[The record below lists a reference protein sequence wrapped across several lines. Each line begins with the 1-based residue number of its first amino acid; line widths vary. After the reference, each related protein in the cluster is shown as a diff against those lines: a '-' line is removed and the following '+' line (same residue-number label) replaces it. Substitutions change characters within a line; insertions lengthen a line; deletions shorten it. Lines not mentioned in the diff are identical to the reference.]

1 MVGGF
6 GNVTFP
12 GSTTQYIAP
21 YSRTLKYDDILPNVG
36 VSYRFGEGH
45 SVYASYAETLSAPR
59 TDSLYAVTNIAGVIT
74 NPTVQPEQGQNFD
87 LGYRYT
93 SPTLVGTASLFA
105 NNEDNRIVNSFD
117 QELNTFVDRNV
128 GSVQRWG
135 VEGSVGWSPLEAL
148 SVYGSVTYMQTELQD
163 DYINSYSAGVPQ
175 IVLTKGKELVE
186 TPEWMFAGRVNYQ
199 FTDWLEAGIQA
210 KYTGDRWVTDTND
223 MKTDAF
229 TVVDANVRIDLAQFG
244 YEGTFIQVN
253 ADNVFD
259 EQYYANIS
267 TRASGTPGT
276 VGYSATSQPNA
287 SVGAPRTISAT
298 LRVAF

>member
-1 MVGGF
+1 
-6 GNVTFP
+6 
-12 GSTTQYIAP
+12 
-21 YSRTLKYDDILPNVG
+21 
-36 VSYRFGEGH
+36 
-45 SVYASYAETLSAPR
+45 
-59 TDSLYAVTNIAGVIT
+59 
-74 NPTVQPEQGQNFD
+74 
-87 LGYRYT
+87 
-93 SPTLVGTASLFA
+93 
-105 NNEDNRIVNSFD
+105 
-117 QELNTFVDRNV
+117 
-128 GSVQRWG
+128 
-135 VEGSVGWSPLEAL
+135 
-148 SVYGSVTYMQTELQD
+148 
-163 DYINSYSAGVPQ
+163 
-175 IVLTKGKELVE
+175 VLTKGKELVE

-287 SVGAPRTISAT
+287 SVGSPRTISAT